1 MKKIVFMGTPEF
13 AIPCLNSLLDEF
25 NVVLVV
31 SQPDRPS
38 GRGRKVRPTPIKKFA
53 LKHNL
58 EVFQPEDI
66 NSKSSLERLIETN
79 ADFIVVVAYGQIIS
93 KNVLAIPKDGTIN
106 VHASLLPEY
115 RGGAPIHRAILDG
128 REVTGVTT
136 MLVEPTLDTGPI
148 LMKKEVDIKKNY
160 TTGQLHDL
168 LAEEGAKLL
177 EDTLKNFYNITPK
190 KQCDSKSSYAKLL
203 DGSDRLIN
211 WDNEAL
217 DIYNQV
223 RGLYPWPL
231 AYTKFNN
238 KRLIITKAK
247 ILEADEGSP
256 GEVIDIL
263 ENGPLIKTGNN
274 RGLVLLEVKPQGKST
289 MSGDDFLRGYQLQI
303 GDVLK

>member
-79 ADFIVVVAYGQIIS
+79 ADFFVVVAYGQIIS

-211 WDNEAL
+211 WDNKAL